1 MCGHVET
8 CLCNPSPVT
17 SPWTAAVQIRGGQI
31 AGYRFLGG
39 DFATL
44 HEVFLPGKT
53 SKSQTLRGLPFFFLN
68 NEFNL

>member
-1 MCGHVET
+1 MDMSKRACAT
-8 CLCNPSPVT
+8 LPRDL
-17 SPWTAAVQIRGGQI
+17 PWTAAVQIRGSQI

-53 SKSQTLRGLPFFFLN
+53 SKSQVLRGFFLN